1 VPTCQKKAQALYIPT
16 SFAAT
21 AALLQTLSASIARSR
36 AVNRR
41 FEGTLMSEIGSW
53 NRFQL
58 TIGNKKMVYAMTI
71 TEKALV

>member
-1 VPTCQKKAQALYIPT
+1 
-16 SFAAT
+16 
-21 AALLQTLSASIARSR
+21 
-36 AVNRR
+36 
-41 FEGTLMSEIGSW
+41 MSEIGSW